1 MNKFWGNDSWR
12 AAAYVESKQQNLF
25 SGPDKIKQPNDA
37 IVAAFRERLKE
48 VAGFTFV
55 PDPLPM
61 RNSKKTDVYY
71 LFLASP
77 KAVAQKI
84 ITDIFNKYR

>member
-1 MNKFWGNDSWR
+1 VG
-12 AAAYVESKQQNLF
+12 
-25 SGPDKIKQPNDA
+25 
-37 IVAAFRERLKE
+37 AFRERLKE

-77 KAVAQKI
+77 KAVTQKI